1 MRHLFFTI
9 LCVLALFSSC
19 GRNEKYVIH
28 GNLRCVNAQKAYM
41 MEMTPY
47 GKMEVIDSTPI
58 HGGNF
63 RFRGHVDYPTMR
75 FIKVGSCHP
84 FDVFVENNEIH
95 IKGSVLYPDE
105 ITITGS
111 TSQNEFLTLLNE
123 YNKNKNKRS
132 SLLVN
137 ISNAKKK
144 GDKNLVKKLKQSYKL
159 LPDSLLQTTQ
169 QFVSSNPT
177 SVGAA
182 YFVCF
187 LTESYDVTELEPIIH
202 LFAPSIGEAPYVKY
216 LQDELCLSQKFGA
229 GSKAHE
235 FNIPSI
241 DGDTITL
248 RKYEGKYL
256 YIDFGA
262 SWCPKTESRNSILRK
277 LYSQYHELG
286 LEILSVSLDSDEDQW
301 HEFACQAPELP
312 WEQASDL
319 LYWASPIT
327 KYYHVN
333 KIPYGVLISPKGR
346 IIRIDANKL
355 TLGDFLK
362 KNFAQ

>member
-1 MRHLFFTI
+1 MRQLFFVI
-9 LCVLALFSSC
+9 LCALALVSC
-19 GRNEKYVIH
+19 SRNEKYAIH

-41 MEMTPY
+41 LEMTPY

-58 HGGNF
+58 RGGIF
-63 RFRGHVDYPTMR
+63 KFRGHVDYPTMR
-75 FIKVGSCHP
+75 FIKIGSCTP
-84 FDVFVENNEIH
+84 FDLFVENNEIH
-95 IKGSVLYPDE
+95 INGSVLYPDE
-105 ITITGS
+105 ISIIGS
-111 TSQNEFLTLLNE
+111 TSQNDFTTLLNE
-123 YNKNKNKRS
+123 FNENKNKRN

-137 ISNAKKK
+137 ISNARKK
-144 GDKNLVKKLKQSYKL
+144 GDKNQVKRLKQSYKL
-159 LPDSLLQTTQ
+159 LPDSLLLTTQ

-182 YFVCF
+182 YFVCS
-187 LTESYDVTELEPIIH
+187 LTESYDITELEPIIR
-202 LFAPSIGEAPYVKY
+202 LFAPSISEAPYVKY
-216 LQDELCLSQKFGA
+216 LQDELCLSQKFGV

-235 FNIPSI
+235 FNISSI

-248 RKYEGKYL
+248 NKYEGKYL

-262 SWCPKTESRNSILRK
+262 SWCPKTEERNNILRE
-277 LYSQYHELG
+277 LYKQYNEQG

-301 HEFACQAPELP
+301 HEFACRAPELP

-333 KIPYGVLISPKGR
+333 KIPYGVLISPKGK
-346 IIRIDANKL
+346 IIRIDSNKL

-362 KNFAQ
+362 KNFVH